1 MMEACAPDKGSSDG
15 SSELDGL
22 TPLGSSGT
30 AEEPGTADETDGVES
45 EAAGDA
51 AEAEGPPPRTR
62 RPSPGA
68 GLRRRPHRP
77 THAGPRDVGNRGLP
91 WTCPGTA
98 RGRHPGAARQH
109 RWRIPPGRRVVS

>member
-51 AEAEGPPPRTR
+51 AEAEGP
-62 RPSPGA
+62 
-68 GLRRRPHRP
+68 L
-77 THAGPRDVGNRGLP
+77 RGLGGLAP
-91 WTCPGTA
+91 VPDS
-98 RGRHPGAARQH
+98 GAARTG
-109 RWRIPPGRRVVS
+109 PPTPGRGTSAIAGCRGHVPEPHGGGTRGRPASTDGGFPQDAE